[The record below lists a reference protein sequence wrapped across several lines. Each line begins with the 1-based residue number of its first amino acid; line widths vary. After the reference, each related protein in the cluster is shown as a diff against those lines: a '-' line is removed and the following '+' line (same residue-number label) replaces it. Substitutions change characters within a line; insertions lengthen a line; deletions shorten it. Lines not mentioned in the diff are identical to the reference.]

1 MPANKP
7 CLPPADV
14 ACCNCCVQLSG
25 LPALP
30 QTTVKPSPAPV
41 MCTCC
46 VCQTLLAEP
55 LLAALLLAGPLLARA
70 ATALLP
76 LASQHKLVVAVPL
89 LREASRVRL
98 GVLAVSRPLKPQTL
112 VSVRPHTVLH
122 LCGGAATGPTAVA
135 QAGDAAG
142 APGRGARFSLH
153 HPAPQQQSGQHVCG
167 ICDSRPDKAACRAP
181 LVPHSPPSRPSCI
194 SAT

>member
-14 ACCNCCVQLSG
+14 AYFNRCVQLSDI
-25 LPALP
+25 PALP
-30 QTTVKPSPAPV
+30 QTTVKHSPAPV

-55 LLAALLLAGPLLARA
+55 LLAALLLAGPLLVRA
-70 ATALLP
+70 AAALLP
-76 LASQHKLVVAVPL
+76 FASQHKLVIAVPL
-89 LREASRVRL
+89 LRKASRVRR
-98 GVLAVSRPLKPQTL
+98 GVLAVSPPLKPL
-112 VSVRPHTVLH
+112 VSVRPHAVLH
-122 LCGGAATGPTAVA
+122 LCGGAATGTTAVA

-153 HPAPQQQSGQHVCG
+153 HPAPQQQSGQRVCD
-167 ICDSRPDKAACRAP
+167 ICDS
-181 LVPHSPPSRPSCI
+181 
-194 SAT
+194 